1 VCSSPQLIAA
11 YHVLLRLLEPRHPP
25 CALICFKTIQIFY
38 GVLPPL
44 IDLERSK
51 SYSVL
56 QLFFPICQRA
66 IPRFQGLADVVI
78 MNHQTNTSSC
88 YHIIQFQKNFGN
100 LLPLLAP
107 GRQRPSFTS
116 RSASGCFATLHR
128 AIVFQRA
135 PPVGASTG
143 PLSLNE
149 LRSFGAVLVEDIGV
163 EPMTPC
169 LQSRCS
175 SQLS

>member
-1 VCSSPQLIAA
+1 MCSSPQLIAA

-44 IDLERSK
+44 IDLKRSK

-78 MNHQTNTSSC
+78 MNHQTAVFTASTPLHVKRTSATSIRIASDPASC
-88 YHIIQFQKNFGN
+88 
-100 LLPLLAP
+100 
-107 GRQRPSFTS
+107 
-116 RSASGCFATLHR
+116 SASGCCATLHR
-128 AIVFQRA
+128 AIVFKQ
-135 PPVGASTG
+135 PP
-143 PLSLNE
+143 
-149 LRSFGAVLVEDIGV
+149 AVLVEDIGV

>member
-1 VCSSPQLIAA
+1 VLGCPIRKSADLMLVCSSPQLIAA

-66 IPRFQGLADVVI
+66 IPRFQGLADVVV
-78 MNHQTNTSSC
+78 MNHQTAAFAASTPF
-88 YHIIQFQKNFGN
+88 QFQKNFSN
-100 LLPLLAP
+100 LLAP
-107 GRQRPSFTS
+107 HRAASRPS
-116 RSASGCFATLHR
+116 
-128 AIVFQRA
+128 V
-135 PPVGASTG
+135 G
-143 PLSLNE
+143 PLSLNGL
-149 LRSFGAVLVEDIGV
+149 LRPFG
-163 EPMTPC
+163 PPQSHC
-169 LQSRCS
+169 L
-175 SQLS
+175 

>member
-1 VCSSPQLIAA
+1 MLVCSSPQLIAA

-44 IDLERSK
+44 IDLKRSK

-78 MNHQTNTSSC
+78 MNHQTAVFTASTPFHFKRTSATSLTP
-88 YHIIQFQKNFGN
+88 IRIASDPSLNN
-100 LLPLLAP
+100 LLRIGLL
-107 GRQRPSFTS
+107 RN
-116 RSASGCFATLHR
+116 
-128 AIVFQRA
+128 
-135 PPVGASTG
+135 PP
-143 PLSLNE
+143 
-149 LRSFGAVLVEDIGV
+149 
-163 EPMTPC
+163 
-169 LQSRCS
+169 
-175 SQLS
+175 